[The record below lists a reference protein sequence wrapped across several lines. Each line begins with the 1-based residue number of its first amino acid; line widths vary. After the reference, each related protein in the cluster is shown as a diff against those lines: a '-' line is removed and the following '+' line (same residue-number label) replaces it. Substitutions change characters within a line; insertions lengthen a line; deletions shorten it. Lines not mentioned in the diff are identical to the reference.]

1 MEETQSLEVQR
12 VLNTSYHTYQENTTM
27 STFNAETAE
36 NLEDIE
42 KQFAVVAV
50 EQAETYWN
58 LISKVPGSKLRL
70 TKYDDE
76 IYECFQVHFPE
87 FKDIEKL
94 KKFNEE
100 ELKTKE
106 AKERWRRFIA
116 LFEKKVDDFNFG
128 TLLRTDCT
136 SEYGQFNTC
145 FVVRIQFY
153 AFEIARNKHG
163 LNDWAVGHV

>member
-1 MEETQSLEVQR
+1 
-12 VLNTSYHTYQENTTM
+12 M

-50 EQAETYWN
+50 EQAETYWS

-76 IYECFQVHFPE
+76 IYESFMEMFPE
-87 FKDIEKL
+87 YRDVERL
-94 KKFNEE
+94 KKFSED

-106 AKERWRRFIA
+106 AKERWRKYCA
-116 LFEKKVDDFNFG
+116 LFEKKIEDYNFG
-128 TLLRTDCT
+128 TLLRTDA
-136 SEYGQFNTC
+136 SAEYGQFTTC

-153 AFEIARNKHG
+153 AFEVARNKHG
-163 LNDWAVGHV
+163 LNDWAASHK

>member
-1 MEETQSLEVQR
+1 
-12 VLNTSYHTYQENTTM
+12 M
-27 STFNAETAE
+27 STFNAETAD

-76 IYECFQVHFPE
+76 IYEEFVNDFPE
-87 FKDIEKL
+87 YTDLSKL
-94 KKFNEE
+94 NKFNED
-100 ELKTKE
+100 ELKTPV
-106 AKERWRRFIA
+106 AKDRWRKLIA
-116 LFEKKVDDFNFG
+116 RFEKKIDDFNFG
-128 TLLRTDCT
+128 TLLRTDA
-136 SEYGQFNTC
+136 SQEYGQLNTT

-153 AFEIARNKHG
+153 AFEIARNRHG
-163 LNDWAVGHV
+163 LNDWASMH

>member
-58 LISKVPGSKLRL
+58 LISKVPGSKLASL
-70 TKYDDE
+70 DQ
-76 IYECFQVHFPE
+76 I
-87 FKDIEKL
+87 
-94 KKFNEE
+94 
-100 ELKTKE
+100 
-106 AKERWRRFIA
+106 
-116 LFEKKVDDFNFG
+116 
-128 TLLRTDCT
+128 
-136 SEYGQFNTC
+136 
-145 FVVRIQFY
+145 
-153 AFEIARNKHG
+153 
-163 LNDWAVGHV
+163 

>member
-1 MEETQSLEVQR
+1 MT
-12 VLNTSYHTYQENTTM
+12 
-27 STFNAETAE
+27 STFDPEKAE

-58 LISKVPGSKLRL
+58 LITKVSGSRLRL

-76 IYECFQVHFPE
+76 IYETFMEHFPE
-87 FKDIEKL
+87 FNNVEKL
-94 KKFNEE
+94 KKFSEE

-106 AKERWRRFIA
+106 AKERWRKYIN
-116 LFEKKVDDFNFG
+116 LFEKKIDDFNFG

-136 SEYGQFNTC
+136 EEYGQFNTC
-145 FVVRIQFY
+145 FAVRIQFY

-163 LNDWAVGHV
+163 LNDWAVGQ

>member
-1 MEETQSLEVQR
+1 
-12 VLNTSYHTYQENTTM
+12 M
-27 STFNAETAE
+27 STFNAGEAE

-58 LISKVPGSKLRL
+58 LISKVPGSRLRL

-76 IYECFQVHFPE
+76 IYNTFMEHFPE
-87 FKDIEKL
+87 FRDVEKL
-94 KKFNEE
+94 KKFNEQDI
-100 ELKTKE
+100 KNKE
-106 AKERWRRFIA
+106 AKDRWRKFCS
-116 LFEKKVDDFNFG
+116 LYEKTIEDYNFG
-128 TLLRTDCT
+128 TLLRTDST
-136 SEYGQFNTC
+136 QEYGQFSTC

-163 LNDWAVGHV
+163 LNDWAAAKK

>member
-1 MEETQSLEVQR
+1 
-12 VLNTSYHTYQENTTM
+12 M
-27 STFNAETAE
+27 STFKAEEAE

-58 LISKVPGSKLRL
+58 LITKVPGSKLRL

-76 IYECFQVHFPE
+76 IYEAFQEHFPE

-94 KKFNEE
+94 KKFNED

-106 AKERWRRFIA
+106 AKDRWRRFITP
-116 LFEKKVDDFNFG
+116 FEKKIDDFNFG

-136 SEYGQFNTC
+136 QEYGQFNTC
-145 FVVRIQFY
+145 FAVRIQFY

-163 LNDWAVGHV
+163 LNDWAVGH

>member
-1 MEETQSLEVQR
+1 
-12 VLNTSYHTYQENTTM
+12 M
-27 STFNAETAE
+27 STFNAETAD

-50 EQAETYWN
+50 EQAETYWG

-76 IYECFQVHFPE
+76 IYETFMEHFPE
-87 FKDIEKL
+87 YRDIERVAR
-94 KKFNEE
+94 FQEE

-106 AKERWRRFIA
+106 AKERWRKFIG
-116 LFEKKVDDFNFG
+116 LFEKKIDDFNFG
-128 TLLRTDCT
+128 TLLRTDARQ
-136 SEYGQFNTC
+136 EYGQFTTC
-145 FVVRIQFY
+145 FVVRLQFY

-163 LNDWAVGHV
+163 LNDWAVGH

>member
-1 MEETQSLEVQR
+1 
-12 VLNTSYHTYQENTTM
+12 M

-50 EQAETYWN
+50 EQAETYWS
-58 LISKVPGSKLRL
+58 LLSKVPGSKLRL

-76 IYECFQVHFPE
+76 IYESFMEMFPE
-87 FKDIEKL
+87 YQDVERL
-94 KKFNEE
+94 KKFTED

-106 AKERWRRFIA
+106 AKEKWRKYCA
-116 LFEKKVDDFNFG
+116 LFEKKIEDYNFG
-128 TLLRTDCT
+128 TLLRTDAGA
-136 SEYGQFNTC
+136 EYGQFTTC

-153 AFEIARNKHG
+153 AFEVARNKHG
-163 LNDWAVGHV
+163 LNDWAAGHK

>member
-1 MEETQSLEVQR
+1 
-12 VLNTSYHTYQENTTM
+12 M

-50 EQAETYWN
+50 EQAETYWS

-76 IYECFQVHFPE
+76 IYESFMEMFPE
-87 FKDIEKL
+87 YQDIERL
-94 KKFNEE
+94 KKFSED

-106 AKERWRRFIA
+106 AKEKWRKYCA
-116 LFEKKVDDFNFG
+116 LFEKKIEDYNFG
-128 TLLRTDCT
+128 TLLRTD
-136 SEYGQFNTC
+136 SSAEYGQFTTC

-163 LNDWAVGHV
+163 LNDWAAGQR